1 LQSNK
6 AIYNRDILNDSSM
19 KYISSL
25 LILCIFIWSANQVM
39 ALSYKDSIQK
49 YSQTNIS
56 SRNIQEAKL
65 LETHVV
71 RFTQKIHEQELQYNI
86 ASSHKIQSSYRDLLL
101 MKKSLVQIQNG
112 ELSSQD
118 AEAIMKSIVLDL
130 KIMNATIKD
139 LFLNL
144 EIKKN
149 ENLHIKKTFYNT
161 FTQKYWSGITVF
173 IDKITTLFISKKELS
188 KNEKKIVRKLIEL
201 REENKNIL
209 IFQDTDFSSE
219 EDMKK
224 YLKNSIENIQKII
237 NEIKS
242 LSR

>member
-1 LQSNK
+1 
-6 AIYNRDILNDSSM
+6 
-19 KYISSL
+19 
-25 LILCIFIWSANQVM
+25 M

-161 FTQKYWSGITVF
+161 FTQKY
-173 IDKITTLFISKKELS
+173 
-188 KNEKKIVRKLIEL
+188 
-201 REENKNIL
+201 
-209 IFQDTDFSSE
+209 
-219 EDMKK
+219 
-224 YLKNSIENIQKII
+224 
-237 NEIKS
+237 
-242 LSR
+242 